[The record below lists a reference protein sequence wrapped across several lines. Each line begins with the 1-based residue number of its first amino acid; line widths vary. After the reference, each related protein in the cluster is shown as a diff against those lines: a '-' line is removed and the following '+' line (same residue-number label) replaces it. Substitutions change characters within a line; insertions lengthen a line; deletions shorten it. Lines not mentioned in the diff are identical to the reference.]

1 MFGNRLEP
9 STREPGYIPAWCAF
23 ALSNLYGSLGFIM
36 GGNRFW
42 HPTAQRTRWARET
55 YLRVTIPRITR
66 LCVQSFQALHKNSFS
81 SPKNHPSG
89 RVFFF
94 GFGSY
99 FFWFLGPKSAA
110 VFRPHF
116 LRTRLLNGAK
126 RGPFSGRTFRVHEFA
141 FFSFP
146 ARAGGYA
153 EGRSEPLQN
162 RRVWAAVSGHWS
174 AHVSWTWIRW
184 SVPFFI
190 PAVHV

>member
-1 MFGNRLEP
+1 MLLHCRTCTAVWVSLWEA
-9 STREPGYIPAWCAF
+9 T
-23 ALSNLYGSLGFIM
+23 GSGIRQLRGH
-36 GGNRFW
+36 GGRGKRIFESRF
-42 HPTAQRTRWARET
+42 
-55 YLRVTIPRITR
+55 RVS
-66 LCVQSFQALHKNSFS
+66 LDCVS
-81 SPKNHPSG
+81 SPFRPCIRTVSAHQKITP
-89 RVFFF
+89 RVAFFF